1 MKILSLV
8 IPAYNSE
15 KFLDKCIQ
23 SMLHSNVLQDIEIIV
38 VNDGST
44 DRTPEIAASYC
55 NRYPDTVRLINQ
67 ENKGHGGA
75 LNTGCAAAS
84 GKYLK
89 VIDADDW
96 VLTENLPAFI
106 QELSEC
112 ESDVVLTPHHTID
125 ISNGEVCGWKCYPPE
140 YGRTYT
146 FSDIMQDWG
155 AYERSLTFHGITY
168 RTDFYHKK
176 AEPLPEHVF
185 YEDHVYATFPCCHAE
200 SITPLDVFIYEYRIG
215 DYSQS
220 VSRQNQLKRHA
231 HMETVLDVMEQRYAE
246 MSDSSNRMYVGK
258 KLEGVLLSYFVT
270 TLLADPDRKEGRVLA
285 RRELERC
292 RSLSPNVYIAVKK
305 KFGIFLAMNY
315 LHMTN
320 DTWEAVM
327 NSRLYKRFMKKRSFS

>member
-23 SMLHSNVLQDIEIIV
+23 SMLHPDVLQDIEIIV

-44 DRTPEIAASYC
+44 DRTPEIATSYC
-55 NRYPDTVRLINQ
+55 GQYPDTVRLINQ

-96 VLTENLPAFI
+96 VVTEHLPSFI
-106 QELSEC
+106 QKLSEC
-112 ESDVVLTPHHTID
+112 KSDVVLTPHHTID
-125 ISNGEVCGWKCYPPE
+125 ISNGEVCGWKCYPPAYE
-140 YGRTYT
+140 KEYT
-146 FSDIMQDWG
+146 FSGIMQDWD

-168 RTDFYHKK
+168 RTDFYREK

-185 YEDHVYATFPCCHAE
+185 YEDHVYATFPCCYAE
-200 SITPLDVFIYEYRIG
+200 SITPMDLFIYEYRIG
-215 DYSQS
+215 DCSQS

-231 HMETVLDVMEQRYAE
+231 HMETVLRVMEQRYAE
-246 MSDSSNRMYVGK
+246 MSDSPNRMYVGK
-258 KLEGVLLSYFVT
+258 KLECVLLSYFVT
-270 TLLADPDRKEGRVLA
+270 TLLADSDRKEGRILA
-285 RRELERC
+285 RKEIEQSRYF
-292 RSLSPNVYIAVKK
+292 SPNVYIAVKK
-305 KFGIFLAMNY
+305 KYVVFLAMNY
-315 LHMTN
+315 FHMTN
-320 DTWEAVM
+320 DRWEAVM
-327 NSRLYKRFMKKRSFS
+327 NSQLYKRFMKKRSFS